1 MFYWNMSVLS
11 FGNSSILTFFLSN
24 SQRFPGKLLFKKIT
38 LGNIWYW
45 KMTAFRIEHSLF
57 VAFAFAMDF
66 IRDGCKSNL
75 FVMLKQL
82 SFFIRFMT
90 SFVSGIL
97 WWTDRV
103 IIISIYA
110 TQQLSKLKKGDFY
123 SLKTSRVG
131 SWYYFLVIKQYT
143 FHY

>member
-1 MFYWNMSVLS
+1 MSVLS

-24 SQRFPGKLLFKKIT
+24 SRFPSKLLFKKIT

-45 KMTAFRIEHSLF
+45 KMTAFRTEHSLF

-66 IRDGCKSNL
+66 IRDLIVDGCQSNL

-82 SFFIRFMT
+82 SFFIRFIT

-110 TQQLSKLKKGDFY
+110 TQQLLKLKKGDFY
-123 SLKTSRVG
+123 SFKTSRVG
-131 SWYYFLVIKQYT
+131 SWYYFLVIKRYT

>member
-1 MFYWNMSVLS
+1 MPVLS

-24 SQRFPGKLLFKKIT
+24 SQRFPSKLLFKKIT

-45 KMTAFRIEHSLF
+45 KMTAFRTEHSLF

-66 IRDGCKSNL
+66 IRDLIVDGCQSNL

-82 SFFIRFMT
+82 SFFIRFIT
-90 SFVSGIL
+90 SFVSSIL

-110 TQQLSKLKKGDFY
+110 TQQLLKLKKGDFY
-123 SLKTSRVG
+123 SFKTSRVG
-131 SWYYFLVIKQYT
+131 SWYYFLVIKRYT